1 MRKIS
6 FVALLML
13 ICSAAFG
20 QWSVGGNVQDVNSQ
34 PVNNKLVYVITD
46 SFPAQQIYWGQ
57 DYTDSNGNY
66 TVSFANGTPAVGTIV
81 HIQLFD
87 CNNILVDDTLTYT
100 TPSITHNFTI
110 CAAQA
115 AATDIHGTI
124 TAGNPTMGEADA
136 QVYLI
141 EMHIDSLTM
150 DTTLVAIDSTVTDSV
165 GYYSFAIPNFYAP
178 ELMVKAAL
186 LPANANYANYLP
198 TYYTSSLMWYGASA
212 LPNPLPLTATN
223 LQLIAGVNPGGPGF
237 IGGDVAQ
244 GANKSTAVG
253 DPLEHRI
260 LILTTTNNQ
269 AVAYAYSDASGHFSF
284 SNLPLGSYKL
294 FGDVMNKSNP
304 ALLVTL
310 DNTHQS
316 VTNIE
321 FQEHSHLFE
330 GHYIVATSVGNMPA
344 ALQSASVFPNPASDK
359 ISVTGIAN
367 IGGAKTATLTSMSGA
382 VIYTHLFAEGEA
394 VTIPVSSLSKGVYML
409 NLNTKEGNA
418 IFKVTK

>member
-6 FVALLML
+6 FFAVLML
-13 ICSAAFG
+13 LCSAAFG
-20 QWSVGGNVQDVNSQ
+20 QWTVSGNVQDVNSQ
-34 PVNNKLVYVITD
+34 PVASKLVYVSTD
-46 SFPAQQIYWGQ
+46 SFPNQQIYWGQ
-57 DYTDSNGNY
+57 DYTDTNGNY
-66 TVSFANGTPAVGTIV
+66 TVSFATGTPAIGTTV

-87 CNNILVDDTLTYT
+87 CNNSLVDDTVMYSV
-100 TPSITHNFTI
+100 PAITHDFTI

-124 TAGNPTMGEADA
+124 TAGNPTIGEADA
-136 QVYLI
+136 EVYLI
-141 EMHIDSLTM
+141 EMQVDSITL

-165 GYYSFAIPNFYAP
+165 GYYSFSVPNFYTP
-178 ELMVKAAL
+178 QLMVKAAL

-212 LPNPLPLTATN
+212 LPNPLPLTAVN
-223 LQLIAGVNPGGPGF
+223 IQLIAGVNPGGPGF
-237 IGGDVAQ
+237 IAGNVAQ

-253 DPLEHRI
+253 DPLNHRI
-260 LILTTTNNQ
+260 LILTTTSNQ
-269 AVAYAYSDASGHFSF
+269 AVAYTYSDPAGQFSF
-284 SNLPLGSYKL
+284 SNLPLGTYKL
-294 FGDVMNKSNP
+294 FGDVMGKSNP

-310 DNTHQS
+310 DATHQS

-330 GHYIVATSVGNMPA
+330 GHYITATAIANMPA
-344 ALQSASVFPNPASDK
+344 ALQNASVFPNPASDK

-367 IGGAKTATLTSMSGA
+367 VGGAKTVILTAMNGT
-382 VIYTHLFAEGEA
+382 VIFTRQFAEGET
-394 VTIPVSSLSKGVYML
+394 VTVPVASLSKGVYML
-409 NLNTKEGNA
+409 NLNTTEGNA